1 MGLEDFLK
9 IGKEYFIKSNKS
21 KRPPKVWS
29 NVLANEKF
37 GTVITD
43 NMGGFTYSKNSRL
56 NRITAWANTP
66 SFDVPSEI
74 VYMKDLR
81 YPKNVWTLNSNV
93 MPDDNDY
100 YMTFGFG
107 YVKGYHASLDLIQET
122 EIFVP
127 NEESIKINIIRL
139 KNTKEEKRKLKLIY
153 YMKPV
158 LGEDETK
165 TSGYIDLEFDK
176 ENNVIFAKDIYGE
189 GLSKNVYVSSSEEIL
204 SYTGNDL
211 SFTGSGDI
219 SSPEAVYKA
228 NLSMENALG
237 TKSCIAVEMEI
248 ELEAYE
254 DKKIVLMLGEEEQ
267 KDSAYKVLKK
277 YRNIELACKEL
288 KDTKD
293 YWNRALRK
301 LQVKTNDDE
310 VDFMLNGWAM
320 YQTMVC
326 RLYSRSAYYQSGGAF
341 GFRDQLQDSLSTKYI
356 SEDILKKQI
365 IKHAAHQ
372 FEEGDVEHWW
382 HDETKR
388 GIRTRFSDDL
398 LWLVYSVCEYIE
410 FTGDLSL
417 LDIEVAYLSGTLL
430 SDGEDEKYDIHEE
443 SSLKESI
450 YKHCIRAI
458 EKSLNF
464 GENGL
469 PKIGSR

>member
-1 MGLEDFLK
+1 M
-9 IGKEYFIKSNKS
+9 I
-21 KRPPKVWS
+21 
-29 NVLANEKF
+29 
-37 GTVITD
+37 
-43 NMGGFTYSKNSRL
+43 
-56 NRITAWANTP
+56 
-66 SFDVPSEI
+66 
-74 VYMKDLR
+74 
-81 YPKNVWTLNSNV
+81 
-93 MPDDNDY
+93 PDDKDY
-100 YMTFGFG
+100 ISIFGFG
-107 YVKGYHASLDLIQET
+107 YAKFSHTSLELIQEA
-122 EIFVP
+122 EVFIP
-127 NEESIKINIIRL
+127 KDESVKINIIRL
-139 KNTKEEKRKLKLIY
+139 KNTLSEKRKLKLIY
-153 YMKPV
+153 YLKPV

-176 ENNVIFAKDIYGE
+176 DKNVIFAKNKYGE
-189 GLSKNVYVSSSEEIL
+189 GLSKSVYISSSEKIM
-204 SYTGNDL
+204 SYTGNNL
-211 SFTGSGDI
+211 SFVGSGDL
-219 SSPEAVYKA
+219 SLPDVVFKA

-237 TKSCIAVEMEI
+237 TESCIAIELEI

-254 DKKIVLMLGEEEQ
+254 DKKLTLMLGEEEK
-267 KDSAYKVLKK
+267 KDNCYKTLKK
-277 YRNIELACKEL
+277 FENIDMVCKEL

-293 YWNRALRK
+293 YWNNLLRK
-301 LQVKTNDDE
+301 VQVKTGDDE
-310 VDFMLNGWAM
+310 IDFMLNGWAM
-320 YQTMVC
+320 YQTIVC

-356 SEDILKKQI
+356 SENILKNQI
-365 IKHAAHQ
+365 IKHASHQ

-398 LWLVYSVCEYIE
+398 LWLVYGVCEYIE

-417 LDIEVAYLSGTLL
+417 LDAEVSYLLGTPL

-443 SSLKESI
+443 SNLKESI